1 MSPHSKSRHQTKP
14 SSVPSRA
21 RTGSYNGT
29 PANRE
34 DSRHQ
39 ISETRHNPVRQT
51 SINERSLVDEPLS
64 YDNDDE
70 IHGTQHTGP
79 LSKSSSRKSIDGAN
93 QSRPIQPNSYGRRSR
108 QPTVEEEF
116 KPRSRSE
123 SDASNTDE
131 GPTTGLVTLRT
142 LPDQSSGPHHVSF
155 EQRPDLFENLPS
167 MEQLQRMK
175 LQLEIEQG
183 YQDIILKRTALQMSD
198 GNIYNRVE
206 AFGYAK
212 VYRGDTVAEGSEA
225 FLTRFRRNYYG
236 HATVHDHAEI
246 TDGDSIIRRDGT
258 RVRVNTDEPRRNKN
272 TN

>member
-1 MSPHSKSRHQTKP
+1 MSPQSKSRHQTKP

-21 RTGSYNGT
+21 RTGFYDET

-39 ISETRHNPVRQT
+39 SSETRHNSVRHT
-51 SINERSLVDEPLS
+51 STNERSLVDEPLS
-64 YDNDDE
+64 YDNNDE

-79 LSKSSSRKSIDGAN
+79 LSKSSSRKSIDGEN
-93 QSRPIQPNSYGRRSR
+93 QSRPVQPNSFGKRSR
-108 QPTVEEEF
+108 QPTVDEVFES
-116 KPRSRSE
+116 RSRSE
-123 SDASNTDE
+123 SGASTGE
-131 GPTTGLVTLRT
+131 GSTTGLFTLRT
-142 LPDQSSGPHHVSF
+142 LPDQSSGPHRASF
-155 EQRPDLFENLPS
+155 EPRPDIFNNLPS

-183 YQDIILKRTALQMSD
+183 YQDIALKRTALQMSD

-206 AFGYAK
+206 ASGDAK
-212 VYRGDTVAEGSEA
+212 VFRGHTVAEGSEA
-225 FLTRFRRNYYG
+225 FLTQFRRNYYG
-236 HATVHDHAEI
+236 HAIVHDHAEI
-246 TDGDSIIRRDGT
+246 TDGDSIIRKDGM